1 MKLTCEFCKDI
12 NLLYKFDKNL
22 TLWNKDYEYKSKT
35 IYLKLKHIFKNCNI
49 YLKPERFHKSKFTL
63 SSYFDNVN
71 FDL

>member
-1 MKLTCEFCKDI
+1 MKSTCELCKDI
-12 NLLYKFDKNL
+12 NLFYKFDKSL
-22 TLWNKDYEYKSKT
+22 TLWNKDYEYKWKT
-35 IYLKLKHIFKNCNI
+35 IHIFKNCNI